1 MWSNG
6 RPRQRHNP
14 GTDRDK
20 FTERALRSF
29 YVAAHDWGR
38 ISVADLA
45 PRKMP
50 ARAKDSRR
58 PSGPSLLRP
67 VAHEPQGCA
76 AMSTPARLTATRAF
90 ASAAW

>member
-29 YVAAHDWGR
+29 YVAAHDWGGSAWR
-38 ISVADLA
+38 TWLHERCRPE
-45 PRKMP
+45 PRTHEGRQAHPFFDQSPMSRKD
-50 ARAKDSRR
+50 ARRCPHRHD
-58 PSGPSLLRP
+58 
-67 VAHEPQGCA
+67 
-76 AMSTPARLTATRAF
+76 
-90 ASAAW
+90 